1 MSLSNYGEAKILNH
15 VFCGQESTFDLSS
28 NDLYIGLATSL
39 SADGDTLAEVSTGT
53 GYARVKIADQTT
65 DSNNVF
71 APITIDG
78 SETGSITTDAQI
90 TFASASGGDWGT
102 VTHIGIWDASASG
115 NLVAWGEL
123 SVDKT
128 ITDGDTFIIS
138 SGSLTVT
145 LD

>member
-28 NDLYIGLATSL
+28 NDLYIGLATAL
-39 SADGDTLAEVSTGT
+39 SADGGTLTEVSGNA
-53 GYARVKIADQTT
+53 YARVKIADQVTA
-65 DSNNVF
+65 SNNVF

-78 SETGSITTDAQI
+78 SETGSITTDTQI

-102 VTHIGIWDASASG
+102 VTHIGIWDALSGG
-115 NLVAWGEL
+115 NLVAWGAL
-123 SVDKT
+123 SVNKT